1 LGRIINKIGMAV
13 PYLFYYPSYRLETS
27 QTMIPMG
34 MAIQVI
40 KNQKANNVSVTGT
53 STMYITVPIHN
64 QKNQRVIFYFAIG
77 RSLEDHPRSTNMV
90 EIIVGNPGLLTL
102 LSPLG

>member
-1 LGRIINKIGMAV
+1 
-13 PYLFYYPSYRLETS
+13 
-27 QTMIPMG
+27 
-34 MAIQVI
+34 
-40 KNQKANNVSVTGT
+40 
-53 STMYITVPIHN
+53 MYITDPIHN

-77 RSLEDHPRSTNMV
+77 RSLEDHPRSTSMV

>member
-1 LGRIINKIGMAV
+1 MAV
-13 PYLFYYPSYRLETS
+13 PDLFCYPSYRLETS
-27 QTMIPMG
+27 QTMIPIG

-53 STMYITVPIHN
+53 STMYIPVPIHN

-77 RSLEDHPRSTNMV
+77 HSLEDHPRSASMV